1 MTIIYNVRKN
11 KIKACPFINLVFLVL
26 HNVLPLANLMVLHGE
41 NLMVLPEKNWEKV
54 CGVRKT
60 AFSFSE
66 EAGPETQEEVEK
78 S

>member
-1 MTIIYNVRKN
+1 M
-11 KIKACPFINLVFLVL
+11 KACPLINLVFLVL

-41 NLMVLPEKNWEKV
+41 NLMVLTEKNWEKV